1 MHFCYYKITI
11 TYSGNPLPNNNATIY
26 TKPKPAHSYKSSS
39 SNYDSMGDSG
49 SKIISSDPPNV
60 ENEHKKDKNLFQERQ
75 SLNYNST
82 ASGHKSSEAITFA
95 NQMSRPAPGR
105 NFYCCS
111 GIPGFGRGRGQGRG
125 KLY

>member
-95 NQMSRPAPGR
+95 NQIHRTTRLNSLNTGRYVPPEESRLIYNA
-105 NFYCCS
+105 F
-111 GIPGFGRGRGQGRG
+111 
-125 KLY
+125 